1 VSKLLHRVLPSLR
14 FIITCV
20 IQMHGAFPGAGS
32 RWNATGQWAAS
43 GSTRRPF
50 RTDSPLNASVN
61 QSINISRPVGSPTVP
76 RHAASA
82 WRTFYAFI
90 SREHNDHFLRL
101 QPGKVAEVIR
111 NPGIQTG
118 VIDRLLAEGV
128 QSSRCRQEMVE
139 TVQAVWEELDNGTYD
154 PGTRVV
160 DLLRSYVVRFSLSY
174 HGQRYDDS
182 SLA

>member
-1 VSKLLHRVLPSLR
+1 
-14 FIITCV
+14 
-20 IQMHGAFPGAGS
+20 M
-32 RWNATGQWAAS
+32 
-43 GSTRRPF
+43 
-50 RTDSPLNASVN
+50 NASLN
-61 QSINISRPVGSPTVP
+61 QSMSISRPVGSSPTVP

-90 SREHNDHFLRL
+90 AHDHVPRL

-128 QSSRCRQEMVE
+128 QSSRCLA
-139 TVQAVWEELDNGTYD
+139 AVFKDTRYGTYD

-160 DLLRSYVVRFSLSY
+160 DLLRSYVVRFFSFVSMDK
-174 HGQRYDDS
+174 RYEMTTHL
-182 SLA
+182 LA